1 MPKKRVEKYPI
12 ISDLEMPPPV
22 SQKRDYPYEDLDV
35 GECFLVDFDD
45 HHELHRIRHAT
56 AYMNKKSREGGMK
69 WSCRRIPGTETQV
82 GIWRLS

>member
-12 ISDLEMPPPV
+12 ISDLEMPPPIA
-22 SQKRDYPYEDLDV
+22 KRDYPYADLNI

-45 HHELHRIRHAT
+45 KKELHRIRVAT
-56 AYMNKKSREGGMK
+56 DYMNKKNGGGGKK